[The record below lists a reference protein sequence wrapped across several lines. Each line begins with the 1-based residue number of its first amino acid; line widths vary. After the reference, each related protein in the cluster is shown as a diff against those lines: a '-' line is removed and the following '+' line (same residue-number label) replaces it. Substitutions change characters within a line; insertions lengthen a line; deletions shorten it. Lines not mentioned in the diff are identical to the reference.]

1 MDLMDN
7 TIMLGGPVKMH
18 PRVLRAMSVPARAH
32 RDPDFIEMLR
42 ETKEFLQYVFQS
54 KQDVALLFGSGT
66 ASMDAA
72 VSNIVKKGDKMLA
85 IHNGKFSQRL
95 YEIGNTYA
103 EADELAV
110 EWGKAPDI
118 DAVAEKLESGDY
130 RAVSICMNESSTG
143 LTNPVKEV
151 GKLVKKHDAI
161 YIVDG
166 ITAVGGLDVKPEEI
180 GADIVLLGS
189 QKCVAGPAGLSAV
202 SVSERYKERM
212 YTDTTYYLNL
222 KKHLDKMMQKNDTP
236 FTSAIPLVQG
246 FHEALKMVKEEGIEN
261 RIKRTRNMAE
271 ATRAAVE
278 ALNLEL
284 FPDKRYASDTLSAIN
299 YPEGITDKDFRGI
312 LKEKYG
318 VVIAGGQA
326 HIKGK
331 IFRIG
336 HMGQVRMVEL
346 LGTFGAIEAVL
357 RQLGYTNF
365 TPGEGVAAIEEYI

>member
-32 RDPDFIEMLR
+32 RDPDFIEILR
-42 ETKEFLQYVFQS
+42 ETKELLQYVFQS
-54 KQDVALLFGSGT
+54 KRDVALLFGSGT

-72 VSNIVKKGDKMLA
+72 VSNIVKKGDKMLT
-85 IHNGKFSQRL
+85 IHNGKFGHRF

-130 RAVSICMNESSTG
+130 RAVSVCMNESSTG
-143 LTNPVKEV
+143 LTNPVKEI
-151 GKLVKKHDAI
+151 GKLVRKHDAI

-180 GADIVLLGS
+180 EADILLLGS

-212 YTDTTYYLNL
+212 YDDTVYYLNL
-222 KKHLDKMMQKNDTP
+222 KKHLDKLMQKNDTP

-246 FHEALKMVKEEGIEN
+246 FHEALRIVREEGIEA
-261 RIKRTRNMAE
+261 RIKRTRGMAE

-278 ALNLEL
+278 ALNLEI
-284 FPDKRYASDTLSAIN
+284 FPDKRYASDTITAIR
-299 YPEGITDKDFRGI
+299 YPDGISDSDFRGM
-312 LKEKYG
+312 LKERYG
-318 VVIAGGQA
+318 IVIAGGQE

-346 LGTFGAIEAVL
+346 LGTFGAIEATL
-357 RQLGYTNF
+357 RHLGYTNF
-365 TPGEGVAAIEEYI
+365 TPGASLAAIEDYM

>member
-42 ETKEFLQYVFQS
+42 ETKELLQYVFQS
-54 KQDVALLFGSGT
+54 DRDVALLFGSGT

-85 IHNGKFSQRL
+85 IHNGKFGHRF

-103 EADELAV
+103 DADELSV
-110 EWGKAPDI
+110 EWGKAPDM
-118 DAVAEKLESGDY
+118 DAVAEKLESEDY

-151 GKLVKKHDAI
+151 GKLVRKHDAI

-246 FHEALKMVKEEGIEN
+246 FHEALKIVKEEGIGN

-284 FPDKRYASDTLSAIN
+284 FPDKRYASDTLSAIR

-312 LKEKYG
+312 LKEKHG
-318 VVIAGGQA
+318 VVMAGGQE

-346 LGTFGAIEAVL
+346 LGTFGAIESTL
-357 RQLGYTNF
+357 RELGYTNF
-365 TPGEGVAAIEEYI
+365 TPGAGVAAIEEYM